1 MSLPIPPGR
10 MAAPAAAPSRAGAAG
25 LAVTGAALVLP
36 PPPPDGSAQ
45 WSDGPPDGWFDHR
58 TRLGARGYKYLPD
71 AAQYLLAA
79 ARGAAADGGG
89 LDLVPEERRGS
100 ALALNGA
107 LAGLFDRM
115 DRQVAAEGGATGLSP
130 AAAPYFAASVL
141 GSRLAAEHGLKGFAL
156 TMAAPGT
163 AALEAVEA
171 GARALAA
178 GRCSALFVGAA
189 EHRLPKGAG
198 EPGEQGAAALVLEPP
213 AAAEARGAAV
223 HAVVRARSLHVP
235 PRALADAAGRARL
248 TGLVA
253 TALDHLLASAGP
265 GAGTPEPHYV
275 LDDSPTATL
284 TRAAVEAF
292 LAPPTGAI
300 PSGPTPAGTAPAD
313 AAGPGRVPPGALP
326 HSAVPPGL
334 VPPGAAPSGLLP
346 PGAVPPSGPPMG
358 PVPSGPVPLGS
369 VPLGPV
375 PADPV
380 PLGPGSLAA
389 AVRLVRLVTGE
400 PGDRLL
406 VAAGG
411 RGHIA
416 FVLLSALG
424 RPAARTHGPEREGI
438 PC

>member
-1 MSLPIPPGR
+1 MSLPIGID
-10 MAAPAAAPSRAGAAG
+10 GG

-36 PPPPDGSAQ
+36 PDAPGGRAQ
-45 WSDGPPDGWFDHR
+45 WPGGPPDDWFDHR
-58 TRLGARGYKYLPD
+58 TRLGPRGYKYLPA

-89 LDLVPEERRGS
+89 IDLVPEDRRGS

-115 DRQVAAEGGATGLSP
+115 DRQVAAEGGANALSP
-130 AAAPYFAASVL
+130 ATAPYFAASVL

-156 TMAAPGT
+156 TLAAPGT

-178 GRCSALFVGAA
+178 GRCDALFVGAA
-189 EHRLPKGAG
+189 EHALPKGAG

-223 HAVVRARSLHVP
+223 HGLVRARSLHVP
-235 PRALADAAGRARL
+235 PRSLAEGAGRARL
-248 TGLVA
+248 TA
-253 TALDHLLASAGP
+253 TVTGALDRLLAAAGP
-265 GAGTPEPHYV
+265 GARAPEPHYV
-275 LDDSPTATL
+275 LDGSPVAAL
-284 TRAAVEAF
+284 TRAAVDGVLAIRPA
-292 LAPPTGAI
+292 APPT
-300 PSGPTPAGTAPAD
+300 
-313 AAGPGRVPPGALP
+313 PGAL
-326 HSAVPPGL
+326 A
-334 VPPGAAPSGLLP
+334 PGAP
-346 PGAVPPSGPPMG
+346 PGAVP
-358 PVPSGPVPLGS
+358 LG
-369 VPLGPV
+369 
-375 PADPV
+375 A
-380 PLGPGSLAA
+380 GSLAA
-389 AVRLVRLVTGE
+389 AVGLVRLVTGE

-406 VAAGG
+406 VVAGG

-424 RPAARTHGPEREGI
+424 RPPVRPHGPEREGN